1 MYNERIG
8 EILKVKFVDISQ
20 TKSASE
26 IIFSALRK
34 AIIEGDITVGI
45 PLRQVLSDD
54 MDKAK
59 SEHLAILNDD
69 LNPASPTNYREVAD
83 NADLAAELLRD
94 HILGAKESLLAS
106 FPTLPTD

>member
-34 AIIEGDITVGI
+34 AIIEGDIAVGI
-45 PLRQVLSDD
+45 LLRQVLSHG

-59 SEHLAILNDD
+59 SEQLAILDAC
-69 LNPASPTNYREVAD
+69 LSNY
-83 NADLAAELLRD
+83 ADLAAELLRD
-94 HILGAKESLLAS
+94 HILGAKEWLLVS
-106 FPTLPTD
+106 FTTLPN

>member
-8 EILKVKFVDISQ
+8 EILKVKFIGISQ

-34 AIIEGDITVGI
+34 AIIEGDITVGM
-45 PLRQVLSDD
+45 PLRQVLSHG

-59 SEHLAILNDD
+59 SEHLAILD
-69 LNPASPTNYREVAD
+69 ACVSNYS
-83 NADLAAELLRD
+83 DLAAEQLRD
-94 HILGAKESLLAS
+94 HILGVKESLLA
-106 FPTLPTD
+106 

>member
-34 AIIEGDITVGI
+34 AIIEGDITMGI
-45 PLRQVLSDD
+45 PLHQVLSDS
-54 MDKAK
+54 MDKVK
-59 SEHLAILNDD
+59 SEYLAILDAC
-69 LNPASPTNYREVAD
+69 LSNYSV
-83 NADLAAELLRD
+83 LAAELLRD
-94 HILGAKESLLAS
+94 HILGAGESLLAS
-106 FPTLPTD
+106 FPTLPN

>member
-1 MYNERIG
+1 MYNERNG
-8 EILKVKFVDISQ
+8 EILKVKFIAISQ
-20 TKSASE
+20 TKSVSE

-45 PLRQVLSDD
+45 PLRQVLSDG

-59 SEHLAILNDD
+59 SEHLVILDAC
-69 LNPASPTNYREVAD
+69 LSNYS
-83 NADLAAELLRD
+83 DLAAELLRH

>member
-1 MYNERIG
+1 M
-8 EILKVKFVDISQ
+8 KVKFVDISQ

-34 AIIEGDITVGI
+34 AIIEGDITVGM
-45 PLRQVLSDD
+45 PLRQVLSDG

-59 SEHLAILNDD
+59 GEHLAILDACLSN
-69 LNPASPTNYREVAD
+69 

-106 FPTLPTD
+106 FPKLPN